1 MWQADLLTV
10 RLPACSACLGGA
22 LFGCANHSWLQEAF
36 YHPERDLVGVV
47 HGDDLVFVGVDKEL
61 DFVLSVFKEPQSDF
75 RLETTNEKHARAK
88 QEMAKLVAEQ
98 AAESAR
104 SPNQVILTTTSQ
116 TSATDNLQ
124 VCPAL

>member
-36 YHPERDLVGVV
+36 YHPERDLVGIV

-75 RLETTNEKHARAK
+75 RLETTNEKHASGQTRNGEIGGRTGSGK
-88 QEMAKLVAEQ
+88 
-98 AAESAR
+98 R
-104 SPNQVILTTTSQ
+104 QVTQPSHPHDYI
-116 TSATDNLQ
+116 TD
-124 VCPAL
+124 VGD